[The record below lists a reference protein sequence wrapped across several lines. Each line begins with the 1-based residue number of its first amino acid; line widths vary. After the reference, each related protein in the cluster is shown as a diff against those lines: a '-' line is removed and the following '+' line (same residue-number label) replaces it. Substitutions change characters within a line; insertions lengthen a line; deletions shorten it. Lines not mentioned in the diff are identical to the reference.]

1 MDPHYFATYH
11 DEPQIPVTI
20 SVSSDMPFASSLP
33 HQNPQTLGYS
43 PYTSPDPNYGNFS
56 YQVQPYP
63 LQSTRSNSYSSNQLE
78 IPLEYYQELAVE
90 DFEEMPES
98 ERALARERRKAQNR
112 AAQKAFRR
120 RKGWAESLETLIA
133 SDFNFFAES
142 RIRELEQKLG
152 TLQQDYKGLE
162 NSFEDL
168 KAEKDQLQSNFEKL
182 LEENN
187 CLRNS
192 IESSPASITDLSWWP
207 LSLDDPNDRHING
220 TSGVLPST
228 ENLQSRP
235 SGIHR

>member
-1 MDPHYFATYH
+1 MEPHYFTTYH
-11 DEPQIPVTI
+11 EEPAIPVTI
-20 SVSSDMPFASSLP
+20 SVPSDVPFASSHP
-33 HQNPQTLGYS
+33 HQNPQSLGYS

-56 YQVQPYP
+56 FQGQPYT

-120 RKGWAESLETLIA
+120 RK
-133 SDFNFFAES
+133 ES

-152 TLQQDYKGLE
+152 TLQQDYKVLE
-162 NSFEDL
+162 CSFEDL
-168 KAEKDQLQSNFEKL
+168 KVEKDQLQSNVEKL

-187 CLRNS
+187 SLKNS

-207 LSLDDPNDRHING
+207 PSLDDLNDRRLND

-228 ENLQSRP
+228 ESLQSRP
-235 SGIHR
+235 SRLHR